1 MIQDIRLFLMV
12 SKHEFFMP
20 LLICLR
26 INLRK
31 RLFLH
36 IPANFMEFFD
46 ASPSIAPKR
55 EVSDSLKEKR
65 KKKKQKRKGVYCYTV
80 SDSEKSWNSSRE
92 IISLYELIM

>member
-1 MIQDIRLFLMV
+1 MV

-46 ASPSIAPKR
+46 ASPMIAPKR
-55 EVSDSLKEKR
+55 EVSDSLKKR
-65 KKKKQKRKGVYCYTV
+65 KKKEETKEEGGYIVP
-80 SDSEKSWNSSRE
+80 
-92 IISLYELIM
+92 

>member
-26 INLRK
+26 INIRK

-36 IPANFMEFFD
+36 IPASFMEFFD
-46 ASPSIAPKR
+46 ASPTIAPKR
-55 EVSDSLKEKR
+55 EVSDSLKERR
-65 KKKKQKRKGVYCYTV
+65 KKKKQKRKGGIL
-80 SDSEKSWNSSRE
+80 SDSEKS
-92 IISLYELIM
+92 

>member
-36 IPANFMEFFD
+36 IPASLMEFFD
-46 ASPSIAPKR
+46 ASPTSAPKR
-55 EVSDSLKEKR
+55 EVSDSPNQVF
-65 KKKKQKRKGVYCYTV
+65 KQKRKGGIL
-80 SDSEKSWNSSRE
+80 SDSEKS
-92 IISLYELIM
+92 